1 MIAQAT
7 SPRQRLSRQQK
18 DKFVSLLPSIQN
30 QAGVAFRSEPS
41 ERRQELIAEVCANCW
56 VAFVGLIERGLEDV
70 IYATPLAQYAIKQVR
85 SGRKVGIKANVND
98 ITSRHCQ
105 VRKGVRVGRLDH
117 YDMDEEDWKEVL
129 IEDRHAGPAQTAIA
143 RIDISHWF
151 EQLKPRDRAIASFL
165 ALGNGTKDTA
175 KEFRV
180 SPGRIAQKRREF
192 LERWGHFQN
201 ESMATAAIA

>member
-1 MIAQAT
+1 
-7 SPRQRLSRQQK
+7 
-18 DKFVSLLPSIQN
+18 
-30 QAGVAFRSEPS
+30 
-41 ERRQELIAEVCANCW
+41 LIAEVCANCW
-56 VAFVGLIERGLEDV
+56 VAFVGLIEGGLENV
-70 IYATPLAQYAIKQVR
+70 IYAGPLAQFAIKRVR

-105 VRKGVRVGRLDH
+105 VRKGVRVRRLDR
-117 YDMDEEDWKEVL
+117 YDMEEGDWKEIL

-143 RIDISHWF
+143 RIDINHWF

-175 KEFRV
+175 KKFRV

-192 LERWGHFQN
+192 LERWRSFQS
-201 ESMATAAIA
+201 EPIATAAVA

>member
-7 SPRQRLSRQQK
+7 STRQLPRQQQ
-18 DKFVSLLPSIQN
+18 DKFLSLLPSIQN
-30 QAGVAFRSEPS
+30 QASFAFRSASP

-70 IYATPLAQYAIKQVR
+70 IYAGPLAQFAIKQVR

-105 VRKGVRVGRLDH
+105 VRKGVRVGRLDR
-117 YDMDEEDWKEVL
+117 YDMEEGDWKEIL

-143 RIDISHWF
+143 RIDINHWF

-192 LERWGHFQN
+192 LERWRRFQN
-201 ESMATAAIA
+201 DPMATAAIA